1 MPVPLDSAFISNS
14 PSQTAILVSFGVLLF
29 NVALVGG
36 LVAIPALLGTV
47 WMQPIF
53 LAVLLAVEVVIYKIL
68 LRAAGRLL
76 EDRRE
81 ELVEALQVAA

>member
-1 MPVPLDSAFISNS
+1 V
-14 PSQTAILVSFGVLLF
+14 
-29 NVALVGG
+29 VGG
-36 LVAIPALLGTV
+36 LVAIPALLGFV
-47 WMQPIF
+47 WLQPIF
-53 LAVLLAVEVVIYKIL
+53 LAILLAVEVVFYRVF